1 MGVHART
8 CVLVNFRQERKSG
21 RKPPLSV
28 YPGVGGF
35 WYPLVESGRISE
47 KGGLPMQVCY
57 LGAGGTLMFAGHGLT
72 LQESHTGMLLS
83 HGHKLP

>member
-1 MGVHART
+1 
-8 CVLVNFRQERKSG
+8 
-21 RKPPLSV
+21 
-28 YPGVGGF
+28 
-35 WYPLVESGRISE
+35 
-47 KGGLPMQVCY
+47 MQVCY